1 MIKKKQDVK
10 DERIKERKRKA
21 EENKNE
27 HILQQ
32 ATKRSCSY
40 IDQKHAYLS
49 LPYGMVY
56 FSPEYIQH
64 LKETYKQ
71 RSYLGKPDYKCK
83 YCNAIFWYD
92 ERNKYDT
99 KRGNEEILYS
109 NCCKYGKI
117 RIPKFR
123 EPPQFLMRLLNQDGD
138 RYSKHFLQKIRQYN
152 SMFAFTSMGGNIDR
166 TINQGEGPYV
176 FRVNG
181 QIHRSLLPEPNK
193 TPKFAELYIF
203 DTKK

>member
-123 EPPQFLMRLLNQDGD
+123 EHVCFHSNITACLLSHRWEAILIEQSTKEKALMFL
-138 RYSKHFLQKIRQYN
+138 
-152 SMFAFTSMGGNIDR
+152 
-166 TINQGEGPYV
+166 E
-176 FRVNG
+176 
-181 QIHRSLLPEPNK
+181 
-193 TPKFAELYIF
+193 
-203 DTKK
+203 